1 MKEHGQQ
8 TVRRPEWWHVG
19 IKMAIAWSVFFLVGS
34 IALFILSVTLSI
46 LSGNDFTGSLC
57 VPYKVL
63 SMWLVH
69 TDIVD
74 RENLPGALLLGY
86 LIPWM
91 TFGFIV
97 GFILGFK
104 TKRDSKICR
113 PRVVYIC
120 GAIMGMVILTALGV
134 LI

>member
-1 MKEHGQQ
+1 MPDGENR
-8 TVRRPEWWHVG
+8 VVYFSSWWLVG

-46 LSGNDFTGSLC
+46 LSGIDFTGSLC

-91 TFGFIV
+91 TSGFLV

-120 GAIMGMVILTALGV
+120 GAIMGMVILAALGV